1 MKKCLSKTI
10 GKCERALLQALP
22 VVVFFSYYPVLK
34 LGDDGRMNFELS
46 IPLIWLALFGLV
58 SLFHSGRIIKALGR
72 KKCIL
77 LAIFPLFATLSVLWS
92 ANKLRGLLVAGV
104 LDLVVLAGLNILSM
118 KLPRKIW
125 HQLAK
130 IHIIAGIFAALFCL
144 LQCLLDLAGVGHH
157 YTLLCEGCGYEVL
170 GFPHPNGL
178 AIEPQFMGNLLI
190 APALLSLYFTYNNII
205 SKNSKRVCWHGA
217 ILSFLLIMSLY
228 ICFSRGAIYSF
239 ILGMVF
245 LIVCTGVWKKHLLM
259 RFVVYLG
266 ISGLAFAGGLF
277 LQGVMSEFSTTSE
290 GFAQGT
296 ARAIHQL
303 SLGKIDFRAKEND
316 ETQDAKFDGYIE
328 ESTDI
333 RIDLNEIAINTWK
346 RDAKTVFLGVGLGG
360 AGKSISENFGGYE
373 KLIIQNQYLS
383 LLLETGC
390 IGLAC
395 LVISAGALL
404 IEAKLKHVIIVF
416 WACVIAYAASI
427 NFFSGLPNALHI
439 YLISPMLMRLGAL
452 AKYGKLK

>member
-10 GKCERALLQALP
+10 DKCERGLLWALP

-46 IPLIWLALFGLV
+46 IPLIWLAVFGLL
-58 SLFHSGRIIKALGR
+58 SLLRLGPIVKTLGL
-72 KKCIL
+72 KKCVL
-77 LAIFPLFATLSVLWS
+77 LAIFPLFASLSVIWS
-92 ANKLRGLLVAGV
+92 ENRLRGLLVAGV
-104 LDLVVLAGLNILSM
+104 LDLVFLAGLNIISM
-118 KLPRKIW
+118 KLPRKTW
-125 HQLAK
+125 HKLAK

-144 LQCLLDLAGVGHH
+144 LQCVLDLAGVGHN
-157 YTLLCEGCGYEVL
+157 YTLLCEGCGFEVL

-190 APALLSLYFTYNNII
+190 APALLSLYFAYNNIVLR
-205 SKNSKRVCWHGA
+205 NSKRICWHGA
-217 ILSFLLIMSLY
+217 ALSFLLIMSLY

-239 ILGMVF
+239 ILGMIF
-245 LIVCTGVWKKHLLM
+245 LALCTGVWKKHLLM
-259 RFVVYLG
+259 RFVVYFG

-290 GFAQGT
+290 GFAQGA
-296 ARAIHQL
+296 ARAVHQL
-303 SLGKIDFRAKEND
+303 SLGKIDLREKENT
-316 ETQDAKFDGYIE
+316 EPTDAKFDGYIE

-333 RIDLNEIAINTWK
+333 RIDFNELALDTWK

-360 AGKSISENFGGYE
+360 AGKSISDNFSGYE

-390 IGLAC
+390 VGLAC
-395 LVISAGALL
+395 LVISGGALL
-404 IEAKLKHVIIVF
+404 IEARLKRAAVVF
-416 WACVIAYAASI
+416 RACILAYAISI

-439 YLISPMLMRLGAL
+439 YLVSPMLMRLGAL
-452 AKYGKLK
+452 AKYDKLK